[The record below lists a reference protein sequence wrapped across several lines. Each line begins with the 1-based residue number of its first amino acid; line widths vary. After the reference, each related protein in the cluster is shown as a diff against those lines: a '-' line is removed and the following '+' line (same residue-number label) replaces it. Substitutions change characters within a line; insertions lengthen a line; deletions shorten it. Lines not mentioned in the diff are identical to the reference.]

1 MALTQSTDSITYRK
15 ECRVPRSNSFLL
27 EKARLCSPFA
37 RQFGSFDKAEHSL
50 SIQSS
55 NTQIKLKTWV
65 QQNVAKN
72 VYSSSVCNCQ
82 KLEVNKM
89 LSIGECINKLLYTYA
104 LQCYSTVK
112 RDKLSSHEMTW
123 RKLKYTLL
131 NEINPLGKV
140 ALHIVYFQFMIH

>member
-1 MALTQSTDSITYRK
+1 MQIKTTLKSYYTSIRMALTQSTDNITYRK

-89 LSIGECINKLLYTYA
+89 LLNRWMHKQAFVHLCIAMLFNSK
-104 LQCYSTVK
+104 K
-112 RDKLSSHEMTW
+112 RQAIKSWNYMEET
-123 RKLKYTLL
+123 
-131 NEINPLGKV
+131 
-140 ALHIVYFQFMIH
+140 